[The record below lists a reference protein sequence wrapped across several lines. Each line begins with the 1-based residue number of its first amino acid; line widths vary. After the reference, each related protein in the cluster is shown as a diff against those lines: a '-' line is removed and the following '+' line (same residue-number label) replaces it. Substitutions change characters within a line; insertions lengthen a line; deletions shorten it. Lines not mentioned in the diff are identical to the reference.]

1 MSPLFGGGGGFVGVT
16 EILTYSSKELCWFFG
31 VLFLVLLQVPG
42 QTFTYKFDKLPYK
55 YEPGVTRSLYHEH
68 KMTTGLHEREGITS
82 NKTTSPQT
90 KTSSSS
96 ASGQTSFLPTGTP
109 RENSWSL
116 IPKPATPIRDCSQLD
131 TQFPPQKCHVVN
143 LSTMALP
150 NFVSTPVLNPS
161 LYNATIRSIPV
172 SVIKR
177 VQTDPNENCQHLTV
191 STPLWW

>member
-1 MSPLFGGGGGFVGVT
+1 M
-16 EILTYSSKELCWFFG
+16 
-31 VLFLVLLQVPG
+31 LLQVPG

-68 KMTTGLHEREGITS
+68 KMTTGLHERDGITP

-90 KTSSSS
+90 KTSLSS

-116 IPKPATPIRDCSQLD
+116 IPKSAPPIRDYSLPA

-161 LYNATIRSIPV
+161 LYNATTRSIPV

-191 STPLWW
+191 STPL